1 MATTIRIVQT
11 SVSTL
16 VILAMFER
24 ARAALDL
31 VEPAIGREF
40 VDDAIRR
47 LETAIAAQ
55 DDGLDDDAGRP
66 EPRGT
71 SRDLGAH

>member
-1 MATTIRIVQT
+1 M
-11 SVSTL
+11 TL
-16 VILAMFER
+16 AILAMFER

-47 LETAIAAQ
+47 LEAAMAAQ
-55 DDGLDDDAGRP
+55 DDVLDDDAGRP
-66 EPRGT
+66 EPRRT